1 MRANQSFNNMYV
13 HTSLLVV
20 HKTTNQL
27 DTLEVLLAVLVLVLS
42 AAGVH
47 HRQTFRN
54 VVKVLFAH
62 VITRA
67 VVARAVINRRAS
79 DPRAKTRC
87 E

>member
-27 DTLEVLLAVLVLVLS
+27 DTLEVLLAVLVLVLR
-42 AAGVH
+42 AARVH
-47 HRQTFRN
+47 HRQTLRN

-62 VITRA
+62 IITRA
-67 VVARAVINRRAS
+67 VVALSLIHI
-79 DPRAKTRC
+79 
-87 E
+87 